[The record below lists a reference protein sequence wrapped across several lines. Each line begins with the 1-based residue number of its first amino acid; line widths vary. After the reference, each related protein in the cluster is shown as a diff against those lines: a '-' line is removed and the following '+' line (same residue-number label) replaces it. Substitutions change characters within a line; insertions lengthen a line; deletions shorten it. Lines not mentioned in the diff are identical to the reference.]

1 MSLIFAIGEYPKF
14 KIISTYY
21 LGNLNS
27 SVLDIL
33 NLLNSQYKLNAC
45 LCKMKLYEKKI
56 GYNSSSNDGYTF
68 SYRYNYD
75 PNLKIE
81 YYYDNA
87 TFLIAFEENN
97 FCYCKYSKYE
107 LINKIQVLI
116 KKNNEYLN
124 KIHSFEKNIE
134 FLKETEKNNR
144 NKMKD
149 YDEILKT
156 LNELKEENSKLIKES
171 SKDNEIKI
179 ELENEISQLNFEKNR
194 LENEGK
200 DKTKKLN
207 DEMNKLKKQLKD
219 KSENN
224 EKKIENL
231 KKEYNLEIEKIN
243 KKKEKLENIT
253 NKKIKSLEE
262 INQSLIKEK
271 ENLNNEI
278 LNIKGDY
285 ENEIYKLN
293 NEKENSKNYYEN
305 KLSNLKNEKEIE
317 KEKYEKENKKNL
329 VEINN
334 LKNEKKIEKEK
345 YEKENKQKLEEIN
358 NLKNEK
364 KIEKEKYEK
373 ENKQKL
379 EEINNLKNEKKKE
392 KEKYEKENKQKLEE
406 LNNLKN
412 EKKIEKEKYE
422 KENQQKLE
430 EINNLKNEKKIE
442 KEKYEKENQQKLEEI
457 NNLKNEK
464 KIEKEKYEKENK
476 QKLEEINNL
485 KNEKEIEKEKYEKE
499 NQQKLEEINK
509 HKEKIEEL
517 NKEKEIIKKEGEI
530 LGSIDPG
537 NLRIL
542 TKYGLIKNIKSNSN
556 VLEIDSENR
565 VKLNHYDT
573 NNIVFEDFYD
583 LIVNIKSIKDVD
595 KGWELKM
602 NNRGLENYQK
612 YKKMKVI
619 KIGIIG
625 NSNKGK
631 SFILSKLSKIKL
643 PSGADIRTEGL
654 SIKYPEIE
662 EYKNRKIVLLDSA
675 GLETPVLTEEIKE
688 YIKDNIQENKNP
700 VDNSKDKSNNS
711 EDLNNNANDNN
722 CNKDDPSII
731 DNNKK
736 IDLNDNCEKAFKE
749 KSKEKIMTELFL
761 QNYIMHNSDILILV
775 VGILTYSEQKLINR
789 IKTEMKNQNI
799 EKPLFIIH
807 NLVLYDTVDKVE
819 KHIENV
825 LLKCATFKLEK
836 AEKFNTGLE
845 TENGVHYYEKGSKPI
860 IYHLIMA
867 NDISDAGEYYNPFT
881 IKFIENSFQYLT
893 DLSNYD
899 VIESLKE
906 RFITLSKDYFE
917 VPISKGEL
925 LDDESIFR
933 NKKLS
938 LKQNEKEK
946 NDIQLKCC
954 LIDEL
959 GFSNFRGNGFV
970 PKYNYFKNGDFICL
984 RVEVPGNYKINC
996 GKLKYRGEYTI
1007 IPINGEKIKDGT
1019 PQKIEE
1025 NLYTTREFGKFEVN
1039 IYLQTEKF
1047 NIKNEKVNPKT
1058 QNGVAVFNFALQ
1070 TEEFDNEIT
1079 SFTGL

>member
-1 MSLIFAIGEYPKF
+1 MSLIFVTGEYPKF
-14 KIISTYY
+14 RKISTYS
-21 LGNLNS
+21 LGNLTS
-27 SVLDIL
+27 SILDIL
-33 NLLNSQYKLNAC
+33 DFLNSQYKLNAC
-45 LCKMKLYEKKI
+45 TCKMKLYEKKN
-56 GYNSSSNDGYTF
+56 GYYSTSNEYNGYIL
-68 SYRYNYD
+68 SYRYNND

-81 YYYDNA
+81 FYNDNA
-87 TFLIAFEENN
+87 IFLIAFEKNN
-97 FCYCKYSKYE
+97 FCYCNYSKFE
-107 LINKIQVLI
+107 LINRIQVLI
-116 KKNNEYLN
+116 KTNNEYLN
-124 KIHSFEKNIE
+124 KINSFEENIKN
-134 FLKETEKNNR
+134 LKENKKNNR
-144 NKMKD
+144 NKIKN

-156 LNELKEENSKLIKES
+156 LNELKQENSKLIKES
-171 SKDNEIKI
+171 SKENEIKI
-179 ELENEISQLNFEKNR
+179 QLENEISQLNFEKKR

-200 DKTKKLN
+200 EKAKKLN

-219 KSENN
+219 KNED

-243 KKKEKLENIT
+243 KQKKKIEDIT
-253 NKKIKSLEE
+253 NIKINSLEE
-262 INQSLIKEK
+262 MNQYLIKEK

-278 LNIKGDY
+278 LNIKDDY
-285 ENEIYKLN
+285 ENEIHKLN
-293 NEKENSKNYYEN
+293 TEKENNKNYYEN
-305 KLSNLKNEKEIE
+305 TISNLKNEKKVEKEKYEKEYKKKLEEISNLKNEKKVE
-317 KEKYEKENKKNL
+317 KEKYEKENKK
-329 VEINN
+329 
-334 LKNEKKIEKEK
+334 
-345 YEKENKQKLEEIN
+345 
-358 NLKNEK
+358 
-364 KIEKEKYEK
+364 
-373 ENKQKL
+373 
-379 EEINNLKNEKKKE
+379 
-392 KEKYEKENKQKLEE
+392 
-406 LNNLKN
+406 
-412 EKKIEKEKYE
+412 
-422 KENQQKLE
+422 
-430 EINNLKNEKKIE
+430 
-442 KEKYEKENQQKLEEI
+442 
-457 NNLKNEK
+457 
-464 KIEKEKYEKENK
+464 
-476 QKLEEINNL
+476 
-485 KNEKEIEKEKYEKE
+485 
-499 NQQKLEEINK
+499 KLEEINK
-509 HKEKIEEL
+509 QKEKIEEL
-517 NKEKEIIKKEGEI
+517 NKEKEDLQKEGEI

-537 NLRIL
+537 NLRIF
-542 TKYGLIKNIKSNSN
+542 TKYGLIKNIKSDSN
-556 VLEIDSENR
+556 TLEIDSENR
-565 VKLNHYDT
+565 VKINNHDKKE
-573 NNIVFEDFYD
+573 IVFEDFYD
-583 LIVNIKSIKDVD
+583 LIVNIKSIKDID

-602 NNRGLENYQK
+602 NDRGLKNYNN
-612 YKKMKVI
+612 YKKMNVI

-654 SIKYPEIE
+654 SIKYPEIK

-675 GLETPVLTEEIKE
+675 GLETPVLTEEISE
-688 YIKDNIQENKNP
+688 YIKDNIKEKENP
-700 VDNSKDKSNNS
+700 AD
-711 EDLNNNANDNN
+711 
-722 CNKDDPSII
+722 
-731 DNNKK
+731 
-736 IDLNDNCEKAFKE
+736 AFKE

-845 TENGVHYYEKGSKPI
+845 TENLGIENGVHYYEKDSKPI

-867 NDISDAGEYYNPFT
+867 NDLSDAGEYYNPFT

-970 PKYNYFKNGDFICL
+970 PKYNYFKNGNFICL

>member
-305 KLSNLKNEKEIE
+305 KLS
-317 KEKYEKENKKNL
+317 
-329 VEINN
+329 
-334 LKNEKKIEKEK
+334 
-345 YEKENKQKLEEIN
+345 
-358 NLKNEK
+358 
-364 KIEKEKYEK
+364 
-373 ENKQKL
+373 
-379 EEINNLKNEKKKE
+379 
-392 KEKYEKENKQKLEE
+392 
-406 LNNLKN
+406 
-412 EKKIEKEKYE
+412 
-422 KENQQKLE
+422 
-430 EINNLKNEKKIE
+430 
-442 KEKYEKENQQKLEEI
+442 
-457 NNLKNEK
+457 
-464 KIEKEKYEKENK
+464 
-476 QKLEEINNL
+476 NL

>member
-1 MSLIFAIGEYPKF
+1 MSLIFAIGEYPNF
-14 KIISTYY
+14 KKISTYY

-329 VEINN
+329 V
-334 LKNEKKIEKEK
+334 
-345 YEKENKQKLEEIN
+345 
-358 NLKNEK
+358 
-364 KIEKEKYEK
+364 
-373 ENKQKL
+373 
-379 EEINNLKNEKKKE
+379 
-392 KEKYEKENKQKLEE
+392 
-406 LNNLKN
+406 
-412 EKKIEKEKYE
+412 
-422 KENQQKLE
+422 
-430 EINNLKNEKKIE
+430 
-442 KEKYEKENQQKLEEI
+442 EI